1 MLASIVLGVTLLT
14 PHAAPG
20 FRMDTP
26 GVYAIVDD
34 TVVIGEV
41 RNSLGR
47 GSFYAGGKIDGP
59 FGTDIVL
66 GAITGYPTAPV
77 IPLLTIGK
85 AWGPLR
91 AQFIPPTGKN
101 AAAVTFSLERRFK

>member
-1 MLASIVLGVTLLT
+1 MFESLVLGLTLLT

-26 GVYAIVDD
+26 GIYAIVDD
-34 TVVIGEV
+34 SLVIGEV

-47 GSFYAGGKIDGP
+47 GSFYVGGKIEGP
-59 FGTDIVL
+59 WGIDVVL
-66 GAITGYPTAPV
+66 GAITGYPMARV
-77 IPLLTIGK
+77 IPLLTIGR

-91 AQFIPPTGKN
+91 AQLLPPTPHS
-101 AAAVTFSLERRFK
+101 AAAISFSVERRFI